1 MKQTKAKR
9 SIFLTVMIT
18 LLTLGTL
25 AAAPTEIYHWHQYYP
40 WWWTLNAAGVYS
52 ISLVS
57 LYGVYQLRKWGF
69 WLSVGSTLAAPVYLR
84 PNDPTLQTVHGAII
98 YIVITGGL
106 IGLYWYAVL
115 RNWRNFV

>member
-1 MKQTKAKR
+1 
-9 SIFLTVMIT
+9 MIT